1 MTADRAFT
9 LLEILVSLTISMLLV
24 TLAWSG
30 FTQLRAMAQRNTS
43 SAVLALN
50 AGTLYRRI
58 EQDVSATVP
67 GVQMRVETTVLGA
80 DYGGARAIRLIAMR
94 ELASTNPGE
103 NQDAVTSF
111 AEHPLGAVW
120 YCWEWR
126 PPTLLE
132 IDAAAKRGRRAP
144 GSLWHATSSSSK
156 RSHDFLVNRFTGDGT
171 LQAGMPAWTTFR
183 QQAAFRRSR
192 LRVDLDD
199 NDLRLTE
206 GWPAGAQN
214 GQDRADYATKPIRV
228 DGDRTD
234 LMRELGLADP
244 AVLACSIGWIDHQG
258 YLTMASS
265 LGVTVRDPAG
275 AAVAAP
281 GLAHWNGEI
290 RIVDGLW
297 RDGRSSGAAD
307 PLASDAYNA
316 PDEGDIVLASGRRQD
331 CNQARPAVVVITFVL
346 YDPQSGNEMP
356 FTFSMQSALEAPA
369 WKNL

>member
-1 MTADRAFT
+1 MSHDRAFT
-9 LLEILVSLTISMLLV
+9 LLEVLVSLSISMLLV
-24 TLAWSG
+24 GLAWTG
-30 FTQLRAMAQRNTS
+30 FSQLRQMAKRNQA

-94 ELASTNPGE
+94 ELASLTPGE
-103 NQDAVTSF
+103 NQDAATSF

-126 PPTLLE
+126 PPTIEE
-132 IDAAAKRGRRAP
+132 IAAAAALSRKAP
-144 GSLWHATSSSSK
+144 GSLWHGTSSSSK
-156 RSHDFLVNRFTGDGT
+156 RSHDFLVNRFKGDGSI
-171 LQAGMPAWTTFR
+171 QAGMPAWTTFR
-183 QQAAFRRSR
+183 QMAAFRRSR

-206 GWPAGAQN
+206 GWADGAQT
-214 GQDRADYATKPIRV
+214 GQDRADYATKPVRV

-234 LMRELGLADP
+234 LMRELGLVDP
-244 AVLACSIGWIDHQG
+244 GVLSLSIGWIDHQG
-258 YLTMASS
+258 YMTQASAG
-265 LGVTVRDPAG
+265 GVAVTDPAG
-275 AAVAAP
+275 AAVAHP
-281 GLAHWNGEI
+281 GLPHWNAEI

-297 RDGRSSGAAD
+297 RDGRTSGA
-307 PLASDAYNA
+307 PDATPSA
-316 PDEGDIVLASGRRQD
+316 RTITDEGDIVLAGGLKQN
-331 CNQARPAVVVITFVL
+331 CVQARPATVFISFVL
-346 YDPQSGNEMP
+346 YDAQSGGEIP
-356 FTFSMQSALEAPA
+356 FTFSMQAALEAPA